1 MQIFSEGHLPIVSG
15 VYDQLKIS
23 EKINEVVSWDKDKCN
38 LSPGQAVKA
47 LILNILSGYDPLYM
61 ISEFYKD
68 KDVEKLIGKDI
79 NYTEINEFAMGRNLD
94 KIYNSDAKKVY
105 AHVVLTALKLEKID
119 VKAIHWDTTSK
130 SFSGDY
136 ERIIPEVQD
145 DEKNPINITFGH
157 SKDYRSDLRQMKF
170 GIGTTKDKLPLFCD
184 VLSGN
189 EDDQKWNGNVIKRIE
204 DELSRVNLS
213 DILHVADSALVTSD
227 NLKEIDDTTYK
238 FISILPGTFNLEAK
252 LIRKAIRKPE
262 DWDDLG
268 TLGSDEKRAST
279 YKIQSFKDV
288 IGEKKYR
295 FVVCHSSQLA
305 EQNIKTV
312 ERYIEKE
319 KTETKKAFDKAISK
333 DGYFC
338 EADAQKA
345 IIKFQDKLKLKY
357 HTLKYTMEEHEQIKK
372 RSGVKGRRKKDEI
385 PKTEKVYT
393 FQYQLIENEE
403 KINQSKEETGM
414 FVLITNKLN
423 QEKLSNK
430 ELLIEYKDQNSVEST
445 FKVLKSPSYV
455 DSIFLNKPERIEAF
469 SYIMV
474 LAVLLMNLIER
485 RIRENLKGESEE
497 INLLGRRK
505 TFLPTATAMF
515 KVFEQV
521 KVVAIPTELSI
532 QRIIPGGLDENQKRI
547 LKLCGLSEELYL
559 GTFSKNKIV

>member
-23 EKINEVVSWDKDKCN
+23 EKIDEVVKWDKEKCK

-68 KDVEKLIGKDI
+68 KDVEKLVGENI
-79 NYTEINEFAMGRNLD
+79 NYTDINEFAIGRNLD
-94 KIYNSDAKKVY
+94 KIYDANAKKVY
-105 AHVVLTALKLEKID
+105 SNVVLTALQLEKID

-145 DEKNPINITFGH
+145 DSKAPINITFGH
-157 SKDYRSDLRQMKF
+157 SKDYRRDLKQMKF

-189 EDDQKWNGNVIKRIE
+189 EDDKKWNGNVIKRIE
-204 DELSRVNLS
+204 EELSSVDLS
-213 DILHVADSALVTSD
+213 DILHVADSALVTTD
-227 NLKEIDDTTYK
+227 NLKEINDTTYK
-238 FISILPGTFNLEAK
+238 FISRLPGTFSLEAK
-252 LIRKAIRKPE
+252 LIRKAIRKPDKWE
-262 DWDDLG
+262 ELG
-268 TLGSDEKRAST
+268 TLGKDKERASK

-295 FVVCHSSQLA
+295 FVVCYSSNLA
-305 EQNIKTV
+305 EQNMKTL
-312 ERYIEKE
+312 ERNIEKE
-319 KTETKKAFDKAISK
+319 KNETKKVFDKVISK

-338 EADAQKA
+338 EADAEKA
-345 IIKFQDKLKLKY
+345 ILKFQDKLKLKY
-357 HTLKYTMEEHEQIKK
+357 HTLKYSMEEQDQTKK
-372 RSGVKGRRKKDEI
+372 RSGVKGRRKKDQITE
-385 PKTEKVYT
+385 KEKVYT
-393 FQYQLIENEE
+393 FQFELIEDNDR
-403 KINQSKEETGM
+403 INQRKEETGM
-414 FVLITNKLN
+414 FVLITNELK
-423 QEKLSNK
+423 EEILSNK

-445 FKVLKSPSYV
+445 FKVLKSPAYV
-455 DSIFLNKPERIEAF
+455 DAIFLNKPERMEAF
-469 SYIMV
+469 GYIMV

-485 RIRENLKGESEE
+485 RICENLKPECEE

-505 TFLPTATAMF
+505 TFSPTATALF

-521 KVVAIPTELSI
+521 KVVAIPLESGI
-532 QRIIPGGLDENQKRI
+532 QRIIPGGLDENKKRI
-547 LKLCGLSEELYL
+547 LKLCGLGEEIYL
-559 GTFSKNKIV
+559 EINSKNKDV

>member
-288 IGEKKYR
+288 IGEK
-295 FVVCHSSQLA
+295 
-305 EQNIKTV
+305 NI
-312 ERYIEKE
+312 
-319 KTETKKAFDKAISK
+319 
-333 DGYFC
+333 
-338 EADAQKA
+338 
-345 IIKFQDKLKLKY
+345 
-357 HTLKYTMEEHEQIKK
+357 
-372 RSGVKGRRKKDEI
+372 
-385 PKTEKVYT
+385 
-393 FQYQLIENEE
+393 
-403 KINQSKEETGM
+403 
-414 FVLITNKLN
+414 
-423 QEKLSNK
+423 
-430 ELLIEYKDQNSVEST
+430 
-445 FKVLKSPSYV
+445 
-455 DSIFLNKPERIEAF
+455 
-469 SYIMV
+469 
-474 LAVLLMNLIER
+474 VLLYVIHLN
-485 RIRENLKGESEE
+485 
-497 INLLGRRK
+497 
-505 TFLPTATAMF
+505 
-515 KVFEQV
+515 
-521 KVVAIPTELSI
+521 
-532 QRIIPGGLDENQKRI
+532 
-547 LKLCGLSEELYL
+547 
-559 GTFSKNKIV
+559 